1 MRVHLFPSRTQKL
14 SSSAPTIL
22 GGRLPGKIGNANT
35 SLHRNVEAF
44 FLPAD
49 VHRTPADGR
58 TILGVPG
65 KIRNANTSLHRNAVA
80 CLILAIASRYW
91 FHKPEIAFTALLVF
105 FAIRGSNDIALCAML
120 KEQKRLIRGIVEFGA
135 AVAFAVALV
144 MIML

>member
-1 MRVHLFPSRTQKL
+1 MNREEILAKSRMENE
-14 SSSAPTIL
+14 
-22 GGRLPGKIGNANT
+22 GNADEREVAAMGIA
-35 SLHRNVEAF
+35 SSVGLIV
-44 FLPAD
+44 
-49 VHRTPADGR
+49 G
-58 TILGVPG
+58 
-65 KIRNANTSLHRNAVA
+65 AVA

-105 FAIRGSNDIALCAML
+105 FAMRGSNDIALCAML